1 MAEWRIGRG
10 WSEAELA
17 ARVAGLRELPTNFH
31 ADYADMTPDSGW
43 NLYHSVAVVARE
55 RPGEPSPSGPFRRA
69 QAAVA
74 NYQFSNPRIVIGH
87 FDAQSSLLGRRMLLE
102 MVALRTL
109 HYLAGV
115 VVAAVRDEAGDGRHT
130 FGFRYDT
137 LEGHIERG
145 SEWFLLTKDHAT
157 GEVRFRIEAAWQPG
171 DFPNWWSR
179 LGFHLV
185 APGYQRRWH
194 HQAHWRLFRAAYGG
208 MSTTPPVGELGVAHA
223 GPAVVFRRTP
233 ARRLRKPVL
242 KQEQTIPSS

>member
-17 ARVAGLRELPTNFH
+17 TRVAKLEDVPTNFRV
-31 ADYADMTPDSGW
+31 AYEDMTPENGW
-43 NLYHSVAVVARE
+43 SLYRSQAVIARE
-55 RPGEPSPSGPFRRA
+55 EPGDPAASGPFRRA
-69 QAAVA
+69 AAAVA
-74 NYQFSNPRIVIGH
+74 SYQFSNPRIVIGH
-87 FDAQSSLLGRRMLLE
+87 FDARSSLLSRRMLLE

-115 VVAAVRDEAGDGRHT
+115 VIAAVRDERHT

-157 GEVRFRIEAAWQPG
+157 GEVSFRIEAAWQPG

-179 LGFHLV
+179 LGFQLL

-208 MSTTPPVGELGVAHA
+208 ISTAPPVGELGVAHA
-223 GPAVVFRRTP
+223 GPAVTFRRTR
-233 ARRLRKPVL
+233 ARRSVRKPAL
-242 KQEQTIPSS
+242 KEERTIPSA